1 MKIYNVFSLKKDK
14 DGGFISDIID
24 AGDAKN
30 IPDLDQFIRNLS
42 DYKFSY
48 SLTDPDSDKL
58 IQVQVY
64 DEEKPGPSVIVKKK
78 WYHDVYYEDHPEEYK
93 TLEEKRG
100 TF

>member
-58 IQVQVY
+58 IQVQVH
-64 DEEKPGPSVIVKKK
+64 DEEKTGPSVIVKKK

-93 TLEEKRG
+93 TIEEKRG
-100 TF
+100 ML